1 MKNRK
6 TRSAMRRMLFT
17 LALVLVVAVASV
29 GGTIAW
35 LKASTEPVINTFTVG
50 DINITLAETGTT
62 NNAKNYTFVPGDTL
76 AKDPKVTVTAGSE
89 DCYLFVKVEEANN
102 TATGLTGKVI
112 NWSVDAG
119 TDPASTWVPV
129 PEHQGY
135 WYRTVPA
142 VAANTTE
149 ENLPSFDVLKD
160 NQVTVN
166 EEVTK
171 DMVTGLTAN
180 KPTITVTAAAVQ
192 KDNVNTVADA
202 WVKLPTAFTTP

>member
-1 MKNRK
+1 MKK
-6 TRSAMRRMLFT
+6 KI
-17 LALVLVVAVASV
+17 LALTLVFALALALGI
-29 GGTIAW
+29 GGTVAW
-35 LKASTEPVINTFTVG
+35 LTAQTSPVVNTFTVG

-142 VAANTTE
+142 VAADTTV
-149 ENLPSFDVLKD
+149 NDLPSFYVLKD

-166 EEVTK
+166 GEVTK
-171 DMVTGLTAN
+171 DMVAGLTAN

-192 KDNVNTVADA
+192 KDNVNTVTDA
-202 WVKLPTAFTTP
+202 WAKLPTAFTTTP

>member
-1 MKNRK
+1 MKK
-6 TRSAMRRMLFT
+6 KI
-17 LALVLVVAVASV
+17 LALTLVFALALALGI
-29 GGTIAW
+29 GGTVAW
-35 LKASTEPVINTFTVG
+35 LTAQTSPVVNTFTVG

-129 PEHQGY
+129 PEHDGY

-171 DMVTGLTAN
+171 DMVTVLTAN

>member
-1 MKNRK
+1 MKK
-6 TRSAMRRMLFT
+6 KI
-17 LALVLVVAVASV
+17 LALTLVFALALALGI
-29 GGTIAW
+29 GGTVAW
-35 LKASTEPVINTFTVG
+35 LTAQTSPVVNTFTVG

-142 VAANTTE
+142 VAADTTV
-149 ENLPSFDVLKD
+149 NDLPSFYVLKD

-202 WVKLPTAFTTP
+202 WVKLPTAFTTPLVADQS

>member
-1 MKNRK
+1 MKK
-6 TRSAMRRMLFT
+6 KI
-17 LALVLVVAVASV
+17 LALTLVFALALALGI
-29 GGTIAW
+29 GGTVAW
-35 LKASTEPVINTFTVG
+35 LTAKTDPVVNTFTVG
-50 DINITLAETGTT
+50 DINITLAETTG
-62 NNAKNYTFVPGDTL
+62 NNYTFVPGDTL

-129 PEHQGY
+129 PEHDGY

-166 EEVTK
+166 EKVTK
-171 DMVTGLTAN
+171 DMVTGLTAK
-180 KPTITVTAAAVQ
+180 KPTIAVTAAAVQ

-202 WVKLPTAFTTP
+202 WDKLPNTFTGKVTP

>member
-1 MKNRK
+1 MKK
-6 TRSAMRRMLFT
+6 KI
-17 LALVLVVAVASV
+17 LALTLVFALALALGI
-29 GGTIAW
+29 GGTVAW
-35 LKASTEPVINTFTVG
+35 LTDKTDSVVNTFTVG
-50 DINITLAETGTT
+50 DINITLTETTGTD
-62 NNAKNYTFVPGDTL
+62 YTFVPGDTL
-76 AKDPKVTVTAGSE
+76 AKDPKVTVIAGSE

-112 NWSVDAG
+112 NWSVDTG
-119 TDPASTWVPV
+119 TDPAIKWVPV
-129 PEHQGY
+129 PEHDGY

-166 EEVTK
+166 EKVTK
-171 DMVTGLTAN
+171 DMVTGLTAK

-192 KDNVNTVADA
+192 KDNVNTVTDA
-202 WVKLPTAFTTP
+202 WNKLPAAFTGAPVTP

>member
-1 MKNRK
+1 MKK
-6 TRSAMRRMLFT
+6 KI
-17 LALVLVVAVASV
+17 LALTLVFALALALGI
-29 GGTIAW
+29 GGTVAW
-35 LKASTEPVINTFTVG
+35 LTAQTDPVVNTFTVG

-129 PEHQGY
+129 PEHDGY

-166 EEVTK
+166 EKVTK
-171 DMVTGLTAN
+171 DMVTGLTAK
-180 KPTITVTAAAVQ
+180 KPTIAVTAAAVQ

-202 WVKLPTAFTTP
+202 WDKLPNTFTGKVTP

>member
-1 MKNRK
+1 MKK
-6 TRSAMRRMLFT
+6 KI
-17 LALVLVVAVASV
+17 LALTLVFALALALGI
-29 GGTIAW
+29 GGTVAW
-35 LKASTEPVINTFTVG
+35 LTAQTSPVVNTFTVG

-129 PEHQGY
+129 PEHDGY

-142 VAANTTE
+142 VAANITE

-166 EEVTK
+166 EKVTK
-171 DMVTGLTAN
+171 DMVTGLTAK
-180 KPTITVTAAAVQ
+180 KPTIAVTAAAVQ

-202 WVKLPTAFTTP
+202 WDKLPNTFTGKVTP

>member
-1 MKNRK
+1 MKK
-6 TRSAMRRMLFT
+6 KI
-17 LALVLVVAVASV
+17 LALTLVFALALALGI
-29 GGTIAW
+29 GGTVAW
-35 LKASTEPVINTFTVG
+35 LTAQTSPVVNTFTVG

-129 PEHQGY
+129 PEHDGY

>member
-1 MKNRK
+1 MKK
-6 TRSAMRRMLFT
+6 KI
-17 LALVLVVAVASV
+17 LALTLVFALALALGI
-29 GGTIAW
+29 GGTVAW
-35 LKASTEPVINTFTVG
+35 LTAQTSPVVNTFTVG

-142 VAANTTE
+142 VAADTTV
-149 ENLPSFDVLKD
+149 NDLPSFYVLKD

>member
-1 MKNRK
+1 MKK
-6 TRSAMRRMLFT
+6 KI
-17 LALVLVVAVASV
+17 LALTLVFALALALGI
-29 GGTIAW
+29 GGTVAW
-35 LKASTEPVINTFTVG
+35 LTAQTTPVVNTFTVG
-50 DINITLAETGTT
+50 DINITLTETGTT

-129 PEHQGY
+129 PEHDGY

>member
-1 MKNRK
+1 MKK
-6 TRSAMRRMLFT
+6 KI
-17 LALVLVVAVASV
+17 LALTLVFALALALGI
-29 GGTIAW
+29 GGTVAW
-35 LKASTEPVINTFTVG
+35 LTAQTSPVVNTFTVG

-129 PEHQGY
+129 PEHDGY

-202 WVKLPTAFTTP
+202 WVKMPTAFTTP

>member
-1 MKNRK
+1 MKK
-6 TRSAMRRMLFT
+6 KI
-17 LALVLVVAVASV
+17 LALTLVFALALALGI
-29 GGTIAW
+29 GGTVAW
-35 LKASTEPVINTFTVG
+35 LTAQTSPVVNTFTVV

-129 PEHQGY
+129 PEHDGY

-166 EEVTK
+166 EKVTK
-171 DMVTGLTAN
+171 DMVTGLTAK
-180 KPTITVTAAAVQ
+180 KPTIAVTAAAVQ

-202 WVKLPTAFTTP
+202 WDKLPNTFTGKVTP

>member
-1 MKNRK
+1 MKK
-6 TRSAMRRMLFT
+6 KI
-17 LALVLVVAVASV
+17 LALTLVFALALALGI
-29 GGTIAW
+29 GGTVAW
-35 LKASTEPVINTFTVG
+35 LTAQTSPVVNTFTVG

-129 PEHQGY
+129 PEHDGY

-166 EEVTK
+166 EKVTK
-171 DMVTGLTAN
+171 DMVTGLTAK
-180 KPTITVTAAAVQ
+180 KPTIAVTAAAVQ

-202 WVKLPTAFTTP
+202 WDKLPNTFTGKVTP

>member
-1 MKNRK
+1 MKK
-6 TRSAMRRMLFT
+6 KI
-17 LALVLVVAVASV
+17 LALTLVFALALALGI
-29 GGTIAW
+29 GGTVAW
-35 LKASTEPVINTFTVG
+35 LTAQTSPVVNTFTVG

-142 VAANTTE
+142 VAADTTV
-149 ENLPSFDVLKD
+149 NDLPSFYVLKD

-192 KDNVNTVADA
+192 KDNVADVTAA
-202 WVKLPTAFTTP
+202 WAKLPTAFTTTP

>member
-1 MKNRK
+1 MKK
-6 TRSAMRRMLFT
+6 KI
-17 LALVLVVAVASV
+17 LALTLVFALALALGI
-29 GGTIAW
+29 GGTVAW
-35 LKASTEPVINTFTVG
+35 LTAQTSPVVNTFTVG

-76 AKDPKVTVTAGSE
+76 AKDPKVTVIAGSE

-112 NWSVDAG
+112 NWSVDTG
-119 TDPASTWVPV
+119 TDPAIKWVPV
-129 PEHQGY
+129 PEHDGY

-166 EEVTK
+166 EKVTK
-171 DMVTGLTAN
+171 DMVTGLTAK

-192 KDNVNTVADA
+192 KDNVADVTAA
-202 WVKLPTAFTTP
+202 WAKLPTAFTTTP

>member
-1 MKNRK
+1 MKK
-6 TRSAMRRMLFT
+6 KI
-17 LALVLVVAVASV
+17 LALTLVFALALALGI
-29 GGTIAW
+29 GGTVAW
-35 LKASTEPVINTFTVG
+35 LTAQTSPVVNTFTVG

-129 PEHQGY
+129 PEHDGY

-202 WVKLPTAFTTP
+202 WDKLPNTFTGKVTP

>member
-1 MKNRK
+1 MKK
-6 TRSAMRRMLFT
+6 KI
-17 LALVLVVAVASV
+17 LALTLVFALALALGI
-29 GGTIAW
+29 GGTVAW
-35 LKASTEPVINTFTVG
+35 LTDKTDPVVNTFTVG

-129 PEHQGY
+129 PEHDGY

-166 EEVTK
+166 EKVTK
-171 DMVTGLTAN
+171 DMVTGLTAK
-180 KPTITVTAAAVQ
+180 KPTIAVTAAAVQ

-202 WVKLPTAFTTP
+202 WDKLPNTFTGKVTP